1 MVDRKVFNTFREA
14 YPRFHYKPDH
24 NRSENFKGDRY
35 IHAYFD
41 TVIDNDS
48 YMPGGESGNSDRYL
62 SEDYMF
68 CQLSR
73 RIGHKI
79 YLCPWMKLG
88 HVGTYVFDGTMAE
101 LGRIDTANPH
111 ALENMKE
118 AQQLRENRR
127 IRKENK
133 IATDEIEQI
142 QKKTMNRAER
152 RKALKN
158 KNK

>member
-1 MVDRKVFNTFREA
+1 MVQRSVFDSFKES

-48 YMPGGESGNSDRYL
+48 YMPGGESTNTDRYL

-79 YLCPWMKLG
+79 YLCPWMRLG
-88 HVGTYVFDGTMAE
+88 HVGTYVFDGTMAD
-101 LGRIDTANPH
+101 LGKIDPANPV
-111 ALENMKE
+111 ALENMQE
-118 AQQLRENRR
+118 SMNMRNDRR
-127 IRKENK
+127 IRNENK
-133 IATDEIEQI
+133 IASSEIEEL
-142 QKKTMNRAER
+142 QKKTIHRNER

-158 KNK
+158 KKR